1 MSLPGGR
8 SARLAALGLGLLL
21 MLGYAAWQ
29 WQEPHGAHEFAY
41 APFSV
46 EPMPYSAMRGFTYE
60 QLWGHLR
67 RIALLGPGLALFAW
81 ALSDWLRIAPPRN
94 LTRLCWLACCFSVA
108 VTAFLM
114 LGVLRGRPIT
124 DDELTYAMQGTFMS
138 EGRVSGPDLG
148 LTPAELFSVPTL
160 HGYTG
165 KYLPGEGVL
174 QIPGLLVGI
183 PALGHLAVLAVT
195 LWAFHRC
202 LVYSSG
208 PRIAALGTISLAVS
222 PMLMFTSAT
231 GLSHASALMWAVLM
245 GLGLERTRAGM
256 PVSGCLLAGSSF
268 AAGLLTRPQSLA
280 PIGAALGMLLLVEL
294 LRKRQWLALMVLA
307 ATTSAGC
314 AGLLGYNWSLSGDP
328 WRLPWFLECG
338 AEHFG
343 FGKVWTTSSYEH
355 TPWKGLQNLG
365 TVALRLNSWW
375 LGLPVSLGVLAAWL
389 ALGRRTAG
397 ASCWFWVGA
406 AVLAFQFFYYSP
418 GASDVGSIYHY
429 ELLLPGSV
437 VAAVVADVL
446 LTRFGMAARAMLLCV
461 LVLGSGSWL
470 VEQGLRLHRM
480 VIFIHRDSDQVLAK
494 VDAPALLIHEVAPDE
509 SVVRGWLFNGFPR
522 RFRGQSDRV
531 VTFPRTTP
539 DMVERASR
547 IYPGRSCWHFRYLP
561 GTDRPE
567 LLRCEAARELLER
580 PVVDVERGRSF
591 WYPPTAYK
599 LTSYD
604 PFASARASRL
614 RAADGTPLVPCCYVR
629 WSLGLGASV
638 PLETRNS
645 CVETGEP
652 SRVPAAKLER

>member
-1 MSLPGGR
+1 MSLAGVR
-8 SARLAALGLGLLL
+8 WARPVALALGLVL
-21 MLGYAAWQ
+21 MLGYAVWQ

-46 EPMPYSAMRGFTYE
+46 APMPYSAIRGFTYE
-60 QLWGHLR
+60 QLWGHVR

-81 ALSDWLRIAPPRN
+81 ALSGWLRISPPRD
-94 LTRLCWLACCFSVA
+94 LKRACWFASCVSLV
-108 VTAFLM
+108 VTAVLM
-114 LGVLRGRPIT
+114 LGVLRGRAIS
-124 DDELTYAMQGTFMS
+124 DDELTYAMQGAFMS

-148 LTPAELFSVPTL
+148 LTPAEPFSVPTL

-165 KYLPGEGVL
+165 KYLPGEGFM
-174 QIPGLLVGI
+174 QIPGILLGV
-183 PALGHLAVLAVT
+183 PALSHLALLAVT
-195 LWAFHRC
+195 LWAFNRC

-208 PRIAALGTISLAVS
+208 ARLAALGTIALAVS

-231 GLSHASALMWAVLM
+231 GLSHTSALMWVALM

-256 PVSGCLLAGSSF
+256 AVSGSLLAGSSF

-280 PIGAALGMLLLVEL
+280 PIGAALGVLLLVEL
-294 LRKRQWLALMVLA
+294 LRKRQWLALVVLV
-307 ATTSAGC
+307 ATTGAGC
-314 AGLLGYNWSLSGDP
+314 VGLLGYNWLLSGDP

-343 FGKVWTTSSYEH
+343 FGRVWVTDSYEH
-355 TPWKGLQNLG
+355 TPWKALQNLG

-375 LGLPVSLGVLAAWL
+375 LGLPVSLGVLVAWL

-397 ASCWFWVGA
+397 ASCWFWAGA

-418 GASDVGSIYHY
+418 GASDVGAIYHY

-437 VAAVVADVL
+437 MAAVVADRL
-446 LTRFGMAARAMLLCV
+446 LERFETAAPTLLLCA

-470 VEQGLRLHRM
+470 VEQGLRLHRQ
-480 VIFIHRDSDQVLAK
+480 VSFIHRDSDQVLGR
-494 VDAPALLIHEVAPDE
+494 VTAPALLVYEVAADE
-509 SVVRGWLFNGFPR
+509 SVVRGWLFNKFPR
-522 RFRGQSDRV
+522 RFRGQSDPV
-531 VTFPRTTP
+531 VTFPRITP
-539 DMVERASR
+539 DVVERASR
-547 IYPGRSCWHFRYLP
+547 IYPSRSCWYFRYLP

-580 PVVDVERGRSF
+580 PVVGVEAGRSF

-604 PFASARASRL
+604 PFASGRASRL
-614 RAADGTPLVPCCYVR
+614 RATDGTPIATCCHVR
-629 WSLGLGASV
+629 WLLGLGASV
-638 PLETRNS
+638 PLETRDS
-645 CVETGEP
+645 CIETGEP
-652 SRVPAAKLER
+652 SRWPVAKRER